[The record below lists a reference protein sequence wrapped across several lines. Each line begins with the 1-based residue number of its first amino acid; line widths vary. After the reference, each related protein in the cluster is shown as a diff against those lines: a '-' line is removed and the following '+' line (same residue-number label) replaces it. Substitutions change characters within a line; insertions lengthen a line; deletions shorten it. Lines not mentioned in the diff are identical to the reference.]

1 MVFSM
6 RSLPGDS
13 DLVGEAKF
21 LGVTLDPRLQ
31 WGLHI
36 DSVAGKATKGIYVP
50 RCLSSCV
57 SVAILRMAYFAICHS
72 HNPTPFWLGGILQRS
87 IDCSPC
93 KEKQLGL

>member
-1 MVFSM
+1 M

-36 DSVAGKATKGIYVP
+36 DSVPGKATKGIYNGLLCHLP
-50 RCLSSCV
+50 FTY
-57 SVAILRMAYFAICHS
+57 ILRHS
-72 HNPTPFWLGGILQRS
+72 GLGAFFRG
-87 IDCSPC
+87 P
-93 KEKQLGL
+93 

>member
-36 DSVAGKATKGIYVP
+36 DSVAGKATKENKGSESRKMVDITRDKPIKVAVRVVVP
-50 RCLSSCV
+50 VRDHPKVVEETYCLV
-57 SVAILRMAYFAICHS
+57 M
-72 HNPTPFWLGGILQRS
+72 
-87 IDCSPC
+87 
-93 KEKQLGL
+93 